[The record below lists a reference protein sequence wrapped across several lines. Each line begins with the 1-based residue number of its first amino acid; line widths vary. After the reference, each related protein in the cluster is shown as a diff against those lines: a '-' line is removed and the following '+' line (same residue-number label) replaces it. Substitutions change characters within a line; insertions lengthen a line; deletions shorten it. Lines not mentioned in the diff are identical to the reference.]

1 MKELFFKGFGCH
13 NAGMLRKDRTLVEQ
27 MFAAGVIKVLVCTAT
42 LAWGVNLPAHQVI
55 IKGTQLYDA
64 SAGGFKDL
72 GVLDV
77 QQIFGRAGRP
87 GFDTS
92 GEGVIITEHKK
103 LTKYVAMLTHS
114 TPIESQFIECL
125 ADNLNAEIVLGTV
138 TNVREGAQWL
148 SYSYLH
154 TRMEQNPLGYALTW
168 DEVRLDPGLIE
179 HRRNLIKTA
188 ARKLHKAKMIRF
200 DEQSGQL
207 YQTEA
212 GRIASHFYIKVTSME
227 LFEEMMNRHMSLPEA
242 VSYTHL
248 RAHET

>member
-1 MKELFFKGFGCH
+1 MYS
-13 NAGMLRKDRTLVEQ
+13 N
-27 MFAAGVIKVLVCTAT
+27 

-77 QQIFGRAGRP
+77 QQILAEQVDP
-87 GFDTS
+87 FDTS

-114 TPIESQFIECL
+114 TPIESQFIDCL

-138 TNVREGAQWL
+138 TNIREGAQCC
-148 SYSYLH
+148 YSYLH
-154 TRMEQNPLGYALTW
+154 TRMEQNPLGYGLTW
-168 DEVRLDPGLIE
+168 DEVRMDPGLIE

-188 ARKLHKAKMIRF
+188 A
-200 DEQSGQL
+200 EQTQG
-207 YQTEA
+207 
-212 GRIASHFYIKVTSME
+212 
-227 LFEEMMNRHMSLPEA
+227 
-242 VSYTHL
+242 
-248 RAHET
+248 